1 MNSVFVVME
10 DWKIDSG
17 ESGVYT
23 SVFSSFEKALEY
35 YKHLKERYAIDY
47 EIDERKEDIDTFEE
61 YINEDMKNA
70 KIIVSFNDSFDYY
83 EIDITEKNID
93 ENL

>member
-17 ESGVYT
+17 ESGIYT
-23 SVFSSFEKALEY
+23 SAFSNFKKALEY
-35 YKHLKERYAIDY
+35 YEHLKERYAIDY